1 MEQDR
6 LGNRKIKLI
15 KHPSLFCSPPSRQK
29 LIKLKSMRLE
39 KTCIPHTT
47 SRISTRQ
54 KTIQK
59 LESVILLV
67 KTIRKAELLIMEDPF
82 QLILKRSNGQQF
94 YSLLKPIWSAL
105 VSEALNNLL
114 AYSRSRPKLSI
125 SRLES
130 ISLKP
135 KPRPARRCLIT
146 REFSYTLAP
155 TRLTS
160 SPTSNSEL
168 SSRLSNQKP
177 GKSPST
183 SFIFPVLMSPQ
194 STHSPQSRS
203 ICRFSQEI
211 EDNFNV
217 PALEHSENAWG
228 YWGKP
233 NESSQDN
240 YEIQEHFAD
249 HVNYFNS
256 LESVNNSIKI
266 DSVYKSNH
274 LKPNVLIKHH
284 QNLQSFDLPNMS
296 SFESLPLSV
305 NYEEGIT
312 VSHNLQFTE
321 EDLKVT
327 RYGQEDLVEFAEV
340 QDMEE
345 MLQMPNLSPSISSA
359 NQASQDLHSI
369 KSESSRDSKQKNER
383 YAVLSSRD
391 TLVYESI
398 DQNVSKSNWNK
409 KLPKCYS
416 QFFEEDSGQVEV
428 SFKDY
433 EEKISTCVSLQS
445 NSSCKPLEKPQRNER
460 DLKQAGFESLKENM
474 RSRKYLYKGL
484 EILSRLFFI
493 KTQESFLLLP

>member
-6 LGNRKIKLI
+6 LGNRKLKII
-15 KHPSLFCSPPSRQK
+15 KHPSLFSSPPMRQK

-39 KTCIPHTT
+39 KTSVPYTT
-47 SRISTRQ
+47 SRVSTRQ

-67 KTIRKAELLIMEDPF
+67 KTIRKAELLIMEVPF

-94 YSLLKPIWSAL
+94 QSLLNPICS
-105 VSEALNNLL
+105 SSISKTITTLL
-114 AYSRSRPKLSI
+114 SYSRSIPKLSI
-125 SRLES
+125 SRPDS
-130 ISLKP
+130 ISLLP
-135 KPRPARRCLIT
+135 QTRPVRRCLIT
-146 REFSYTLAP
+146 REFSYTLIPA
-155 TRLTS
+155 RLPN
-160 SPTSNSEL
+160 SPASNL
-168 SSRLSNQKP
+168 DLNFQLSNQKCQ
-177 GKSPST
+177 KSPST
-183 SFIFPVLMSPQ
+183 SLIFPVLMSPQ
-194 STHSPQSRS
+194 STHSPKNRS

-217 PALEHSENAWG
+217 PNLEHSENTWG
-228 YWGKP
+228 YWG
-233 NESSQDN
+233 NTDESSQVN
-240 YEIQEHFAD
+240 YEN

-256 LESVNNSIKI
+256 LESVDNSVKL

-274 LKPNVLIKHH
+274 LKPSFPIKHH

-296 SFESLPLSV
+296 SFESLPISIH
-305 NYEEGIT
+305 YEEGQT
-312 VSHNLQFTE
+312 VSHNLQFPE
-321 EDLKVT
+321 EDLKIT
-327 RYGQEDLVEFAEV
+327 QYGQEDLVEFAEI
-340 QDMEE
+340 QDLDEINE
-345 MLQMPNLSPSISSA
+345 IPNISPSISYE
-359 NQASQDLHSI
+359 NQTSQDFNTI
-369 KSESSRDSKQKNER
+369 KSESSKDSKHKNAR

-398 DQNVSKSNWNK
+398 EKNVIKSNWNK

-445 NSSCKPLEKPQRNER
+445 NFSNKPLEKIQRNER
-460 DLKQAGFESLKENM
+460 ELKVTGFESLKKNM
-474 RSRKYLYKGL
+474 KARKYLYKGL

-493 KTQESFLLLP
+493 KIQESFLLLP